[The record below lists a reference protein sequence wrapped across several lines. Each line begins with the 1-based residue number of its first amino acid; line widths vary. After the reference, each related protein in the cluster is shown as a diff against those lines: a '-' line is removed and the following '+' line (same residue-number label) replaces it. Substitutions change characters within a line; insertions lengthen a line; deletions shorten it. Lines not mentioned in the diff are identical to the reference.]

1 MREAGYGRGAAPSGA
16 RSGFRAPA
24 GADALRRLVQVTTE
38 LSGAT
43 KLDEVVDIAVA
54 HLADA
59 VGAAVSTLLLVE
71 GDELVVAGQVGV
83 ADEKI
88 RRWTRMPLED
98 ANPASEA
105 VRTRR
110 PVVAAT
116 ADEVRARYPRM
127 APDTPERRSVVC
139 LPVAA
144 GARVL
149 GALGLTF
156 DDNWQPGA
164 EELQFLTALAD
175 SCAQTIERVT
185 ATARSSE
192 KSAQLRFLAEASA
205 ELSRSLD
212 YEATL
217 GNVAQLAVG
226 TLADWCAVDLL
237 VDHRLATVA
246 VAHVDPASTAWAWRF
261 RKRYPPDPNAA
272 TGVAKVARTGRSEL
286 YAEVTDEMLV
296 ASARDDDHLRLTR
309 ELAPRS
315 IMIVPL
321 VTSTRP
327 IGAITFVRSDGV
339 RPFTADDLVV
349 AEDLGRRA
357 GVAIDN
363 ARLHEQATA
372 TALQFQHAMLPA
384 DLDQISGWEVAS
396 HYSPNG
402 QAQVG
407 GDFFDVVELPDGR
420 VAAFIGDVAGHG
432 LAAAAAMAQVRAATR
447 AFLSVDPEPAAVV
460 LQLDRMF
467 DRLGIDTFVTLCYAV
482 LGDGCLRVVNAGHC
496 PPLIVDRA
504 GRARFVAE
512 AVRPPLGV
520 PHGRMLV
527 SEDPVADTDTVFLY
541 TDGLVE
547 TRAGSL
553 ADGMSN
559 LLTSA
564 HTLADRALAAAVRH
578 LVRELPDPSI
588 GDDVACLALRT
599 RHVREPRVTNRSATS
614 RALQAVAGEAPAERG
629 PTFFHQLPND
639 ISAPG
644 AARRWFAE
652 TVRPHL
658 PHVSAIGELEVVLS
672 ELVTNAVLAG
682 CQALVVAATLFDP
695 GRLRVEVRDDAPGR
709 PELLNAGVEDSHG
722 RGIFIVSQLAD
733 AWGVDTVPTGKA
745 VWAEFDL

>member
-1 MREAGYGRGAAPSGA
+1 MGAAPTGA
-16 RSGFRAPA
+16 RSGFHAPA
-24 GADALRRLVQVTTE
+24 DADALRRLVRVTAE

-43 KLDEVVDIAVA
+43 TLDAVVDIAVA
-54 HLADA
+54 HVADA
-59 VGAAVSTLLLVE
+59 VGAAVSTLMLVE

-88 RRWTRMPLED
+88 RRWTRIPIDD

-105 VRTRR
+105 VRTRL

-116 ADEVRARYPRM
+116 AEQVRARYPRM
-127 APDTPERRSVVC
+127 AQDTPTRRSVVC
-139 LPVAA
+139 LPIAA
-144 GARVL
+144 GTTVL

-156 DDNWQPGA
+156 DDNWQPGD

-175 SCAQTIERVT
+175 SCAQTIDRVK
-185 ATARSSE
+185 ATARSEE

-226 TLADWCAVDLL
+226 TLADWCAVDVL
-237 VDHRLATVA
+237 VDHQLATLA
-246 VAHVDPASTAWAWRF
+246 VAHVDPAATAWAWQF
-261 RKRYPPDPNAA
+261 RKRYPVDAHA
-272 TGVAKVARTGRSEL
+272 TGGVAKVARTGRSEL
-286 YAEVTDEMLV
+286 YPEITDEMLV
-296 ASARDDDHLRLTR
+296 ASARDAQHLRLTR
-309 ELAPRS
+309 ELAPHS

-327 IGAITFVRSDGV
+327 IGAITFVRSDRG
-339 RPFTADDLVV
+339 RPFTADDLIV

-357 GVAIDN
+357 GVAVDN

-384 DLDQISGWEVAS
+384 DLDRLAEWEVAS

-420 VAAFIGDVAGHG
+420 VCAFIGDVAGHG

-447 AFLSVDPEPAAVV
+447 AFLSVDPEPAAVIA
-460 LQLDRMF
+460 QLDRMF
-467 DRLGIDTFVTLCYAV
+467 DRLGIATFVTLCYA
-482 LGDGCLRVVNAGHC
+482 LLEDGCLRVVNAGHC
-496 PPLIVDRA
+496 PPLIVDRR
-504 GRARFVAE
+504 GRGRFVAE
-512 AVRPPLGV
+512 AVRPPLGIA
-520 PHGRMLV
+520 HGPMEV
-527 SEDPVADTDTVFLY
+527 SEEPVAGTDTVFLY

-553 ADGMSN
+553 AEGMSR
-559 LLTSA
+559 LLASA
-564 HTLADRALAAAVRH
+564 HSLADGALAASIRH

-588 GDDVACLALRT
+588 GDDVACLALRPRTERLPSTARRSRTPRSHPVAAGDAT
-599 RHVREPRVTNRSATS
+599 RD
-614 RALQAVAGEAPAERG
+614 LG

-639 ISAPG
+639 ISAPS
-644 AARRWFAE
+644 AARRWFAD

-658 PHVSAIGELEVVLS
+658 PRVQGAIGELEVVLS

-682 CQALVVAATLFDP
+682 CQALVVAATLGEG
-695 GRLRVEVRDDAPGR
+695 GRVRVEVRDDAPGR

-733 AWGVDTVPTGKA
+733 EWGVDTIPTGKS
-745 VWAEFDL
+745 VWAEFAF